1 MASISNETALVK
13 ATSLH
18 CGHFRP
24 ISSPFER
31 HDREINGS

>member
-1 MASISNETALVK
+1 MASISNETALAK

-18 CGHFRP
+18 CGLFRP

-31 HDREINGS
+31 HDREINGA

>member
-1 MASISNETALVK
+1 MASTSNETALVK

-18 CGHFRP
+18 CGLFRP